1 MEAKYIGNINRCR
14 TQPKRHINDDN
25 RHDEARK
32 HLLDA
37 IIANTN
43 TGNLRINHDERD
55 DDEGDVGQVAHDRP
69 KAKECAVT
77 TRLEWLHR
85 QVLRHLLVKLVGNPR
100 HEVTHR
106 ADNPAN
112 TTQRCAATAGGSTIF
127 FICLLGGFVL
137 GLVVIVII
145 CRLAV
150 ISTIL
155 AIGVVLIIASVLASL
170 TAVILIILVVL
181 ATVILW
187 RGLLLP
193 RDRDSDGIIHLVVRI
208 WLNKDIFH
216 IRRFLGTQ
224 RITTSREDD
233 GLAPIGRWL
242 ILIEVHTSR

>member
-1 MEAKYIGNINRCR
+1 M
-14 TQPKRHINDDN
+14 
-25 RHDEARK
+25 
-32 HLLDA
+32 
-37 IIANTN
+37 
-43 TGNLRINHDERD
+43 
-55 DDEGDVGQVAHDRP
+55 
-69 KAKECAVT
+69 
-77 TRLEWLHR
+77 
-85 QVLRHLLVKLVGNPR
+85 
-100 HEVTHR
+100 
-106 ADNPAN
+106 
-112 TTQRCAATAGGSTIF
+112 
-127 FICLLGGFVL
+127 

-216 IRRFLGTQ
+216 IRCFLGT
-224 RITTSREDD
+224 
-233 GLAPIGRWL
+233 
-242 ILIEVHTSR
+242 